1 MALQQLIKKFTR
13 GGPRLEDSDTLNNMI
28 DAILY
33 GPFVDIIADTALD
46 QNYSGRILLVTN
58 ASNVNLTLSKIKK
71 GFQCN
76 IVQVGAGSAT
86 PIAGVGTTINSQSS
100 FTKTAGQY
108 AMIGLYAIADNSL
121 ILFGQGA

>member
-13 GGPRLEDSDTLNNMI
+13 GGPRLEDADALNNMV

-33 GPFVDIIADTALD
+33 GPFVDIVADTALD
-46 QNYSGRILLVTN
+46 QNASGRILLVN
-58 ASNVNLTLSKIKK
+58 NGGNVNLTLSNIKK

-76 IVQVGAGSAT
+76 IVQVGAGTAT
-86 PIAGVGTTINSQSS
+86 PVAGTGVTINSQSS
-100 FTKTAGQY
+100 FTKTAGQF
-108 AMIGLYAIADNSL
+108 AMIGLYAIADNTL